1 MKAIISNGFGGPE
14 VLSLG
19 EAAKPEIN
27 ENEILIKVAATA
39 LNRADTLQREGV
51 IVEETI

>member
-27 ENEILIKVAATA
+27 ENERVILIRN
-39 LNRADTLQREGV
+39 L
-51 IVEETI
+51 